1 MFSIIWNFIVTHL
14 LSLAGLNGGA
24 MATVGVALLIFNIVM
39 SCIQSVFNA
48 LSKTEP
54 AWLQKIG
61 SVGATIT
68 GWLSANVPSVKAKVE
83 QK

>member
-1 MFSIIWNFIVTHL
+1 MFSTIWQFIVSHV
-14 LSLAGLNGGA
+14 LSLAGLNGGVL
-24 MATVGVALLIFNIVM
+24 ATVGVALLIFNTVM
-39 SCIQSVFNA
+39 SAIQSIFNA